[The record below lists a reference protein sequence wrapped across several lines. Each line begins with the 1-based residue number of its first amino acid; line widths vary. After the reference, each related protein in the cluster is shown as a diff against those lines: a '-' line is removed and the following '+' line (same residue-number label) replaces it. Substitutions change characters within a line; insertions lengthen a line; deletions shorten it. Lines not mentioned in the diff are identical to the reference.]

1 MQESHK
7 KLFIITIS
15 AVLTGVVF
23 AFAKRRVN
31 PKGYSAL
38 FIGDSH
44 TALYGNGWQDTL
56 AKIYGFKV
64 INLSQVGKTTGWMF
78 TTLKNYLDK
87 NPAPDMLFIYGGAND
102 IYGKANA
109 KTVFNNIQRMVNL
122 GIQKGIK
129 SNNIFIISG
138 YRTARVTDGSKYAQG
153 GFPERMDAF
162 KEALKTQITQATI
175 VPIWEEGTNKDSG
188 DGLHINSQAQARFA
202 KFIGSKIF

>member
-1 MQESHK
+1 MRESQK
-7 KLFIITIS
+7 KLLVITIS
-15 AVLTGVVF
+15 AIFTGLVF
-23 AFAKRRVN
+23 ALANRRIN
-31 PKGYSAL
+31 PKNRTAL

-56 AKIYGFKV
+56 AKTYGFKV

-129 SNNIFIISG
+129 SKNIFIISG
-138 YRTARVTDGSKYAQG
+138 YRT
-153 GFPERMDAF
+153 
-162 KEALKTQITQATI
+162 
-175 VPIWEEGTNKDSG
+175 
-188 DGLHINSQAQARFA
+188 
-202 KFIGSKIF
+202 